1 MAENE
6 SSDTIAWDCLN
17 GTDDVGTGKQPLGK
31 EPNDNNHNNDIESEI
46 DKVINDEV
54 MKSLFLI
61 ILLQIIYLKDITD
74 YH

>member
-17 GTDDVGTGKQPLGK
+17 GTDDVGTGKQPLG
-31 EPNDNNHNNDIESEI
+31 EQPNDNNHDNDIQSEV
-46 DKVINDEV
+46 DKIITNEVIKFVFSNYV
-54 MKSLFLI
+54 TK
-61 ILLQIIYLKDITD
+61 YLSYR

>member
-17 GTDDVGTGKQPLGK
+17 ETDDVGTGKQPLG
-31 EPNDNNHNNDIESEI
+31 EQPNDNNHDNDIESEV
-46 DKVINDEV
+46 DKIITDEV
-54 MKSLFLI
+54 IKFVFSNYVTK
-61 ILLQIIYLKDITD
+61 YLSCR

>member
-17 GTDDVGTGKQPLGK
+17 GTDDVGTGKQPLG
-31 EPNDNNHNNDIESEI
+31 EQPNDNNHDNDIESEV
-46 DKVINDEV
+46 DKIITNEVIKFVFSNYV
-54 MKSLFLI
+54 TK
-61 ILLQIIYLKDITD
+61 YLSCR